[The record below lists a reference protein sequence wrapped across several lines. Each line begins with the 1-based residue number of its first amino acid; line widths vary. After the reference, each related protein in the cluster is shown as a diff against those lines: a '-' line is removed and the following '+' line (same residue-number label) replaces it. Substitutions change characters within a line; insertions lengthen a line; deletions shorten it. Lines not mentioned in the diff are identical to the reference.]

1 MDREDRERPADI
13 DRFKRLKAKAKK
25 LLERAAKLEP
35 SVRSYLENGDYDD
48 CKLIPTRKIDVNSEK
63 AMLWSERNLD
73 RKELDSLFV
82 EVFNKDAF
90 VKLIKRK
97 NLKPEMRKIGIL
109 TVKKG
114 AYIRLTY

>member
-1 MDREDRERPADI
+1 M
-13 DRFKRLKAKAKK
+13 
-25 LLERAAKLEP
+25 
-35 SVRSYLENGDYDD
+35 
-48 CKLIPTRKIDVNSEK
+48 
-63 AMLWSERNLD
+63 
-73 RKELDSLFV
+73 